1 LHAVPIS
8 DKVRKR
14 HEGMFN
20 EPQRASNVDPL
31 VPKLLLGNVMWPKLW
46 LGSPNTKKGYE
57 QYP

>member
-1 LHAVPIS
+1 
-8 DKVRKR
+8 
-14 HEGMFN
+14 MFN